1 MSPNTQKLVLTVPS
15 SKMAAVLKVLQQF
28 EAVKVDNLADIIK
41 RFVRNAP
48 KKVTITDEEIADILM
63 ESRYGNSASDV
74 Q

>member
-41 RFVRNAP
+41 RYVRNAP
-48 KKVTITDEEIADILM
+48 KKSAINEEEIADILM
-63 ESRYGNSASDV
+63 ESRYGKSAPNV
-74 Q
+74 R